1 MSTSIHI
8 YCRFL
13 FVVIV
18 VIVVVAVVV
27 TERLSQK
34 HPEGLF
40 GRTLRAK
47 LVGRLVAAEPPS
59 GPTLRRVR
67 ANPHLTGPAVRRVD
81 KSDIFIKRPFDDF
94 VGVGVGVGVDTG
106 RSCSYIFGRF
116 SKLYI

>member
-13 FVVIV
+13 FV

-47 LVGRLVAAEPPS
+47 LVGRLVAAEPSS
-59 GPTLRRVR
+59 GQTLRRVR
-67 ANPHLTGPAVRRVD
+67 ADPHLTRPAVRRVD
-81 KSDIFIKRPFDDF
+81 KSDILMKRPFDDF
-94 VGVGVGVGVDTG
+94 VGVGDVVDTG
-106 RSCSYIFGRF
+106 RSCSYIFWRF

>member
-13 FVVIV
+13 FV

-47 LVGRLVAAEPPS
+47 LVGRLVAAEPTS

-67 ANPHLTGPAVRRVD
+67 ADPHLTRPAVRRVD
-81 KSDIFIKRPFDDF
+81 KSDIVIKRPVDDF
-94 VGVGVGVGVDTG
+94 VGVGDVVDTG